1 MRTFLAFLW
10 RYLLGALFTLTPV
23 TAVLVV
29 GWTQRATA
37 RTVARRWNKE
47 AGEAT
52 NESRWPRWIMAD
64 DAGRLLAEAR
74 RSGFIRAPGLI
85 LSALFGSLWLNAK
98 AGIKALVPAALVVM
112 PAALLILF
120 AWWSGWENSFN
131 KGYEQAWVGP
141 IVSFI
146 AIGYFIVA
154 MTLLPLAEVR
164 QALNNSWVAF
174 FDVRFLRR
182 LAREAKL
189 GLIGLAI
196 LFATAGF
203 IVAVMKIAALP
214 LGNAA
219 ETRADVLRVAQIYP
233 LVIAAVLFPLYVG
246 LRLAAAR
253 LYARAAVRLAAK
265 DGTASFAASERELLD
280 RLSLEPGSREQGT
293 LVRFAAGSSSLAMG
307 AVASFVMFA
316 IWFGFVAEI
325 YTAQFLAH
333 DWTHWV
339 NHPLVQ
345 LPWVGSI
352 FQAPPR

>member
-1 MRTFLAFLW
+1 MRTLLAFLW
-10 RYLLGALFTLTPV
+10 RYLLGAVFTLTPI
-23 TAVLVV
+23 TAVLIV

-37 RTVARRWNKE
+37 RTVARRWNSQ

-52 NESRWPRWIMAD
+52 DESRWPRWIMAD
-64 DAGRLLAEAR
+64 NAGQLLADAR
-74 RSGFIRAPGLI
+74 RAGVIRAPGLV
-85 LSALFGSLWLNAK
+85 LRALFGSLWANAK
-98 AGIKALVPAALVVM
+98 AGVTALIPVALVVT

-141 IVSFI
+141 VVSFI
-146 AIGYFIVA
+146 AIGYFMVA

-203 IVAVMKIAALP
+203 IVAVMKVAALP

-219 ETRADVLRVAQIYP
+219 ATPADALRVAQGYP
-233 LVIAAVLFPLYVG
+233 LVIAALLFPLYVG

-253 LYARAAVRLAAK
+253 LYAGAAIKLAAK
-265 DGTASFAASERELLD
+265 DGTSSFAARERDLLD
-280 RLSLEPGSREQGT
+280 RLSLEPGSRDRGA
-293 LVRFAAGSSSLAMG
+293 LARLAAGSGSLAM
-307 AVASFVMFA
+307 AVLASFVMFA

-352 FQAPPR
+352 FQGPAR

>member
-1 MRTFLAFLW
+1 MRTLLAFLW
-10 RYLLGALFTLTPV
+10 RYLLGALFTLTPF

-37 RTVARRWNKE
+37 RSVARRWSKD
-47 AGEAT
+47 AGEAID
-52 NESRWPRWIMAD
+52 ESRWPRWIMAD
-64 DAGRLLAEAR
+64 EAGGLLAEAR
-74 RSGFIRAPGLI
+74 RSGVIRAPGLI
-85 LSALFGSLWLNAK
+85 FHALFGSLWLNAK
-98 AGIKALVPAALVVM
+98 AGVTALIPVALVVM

-146 AIGYFIVA
+146 AIGYFMVA

-203 IVAVMKIAALP
+203 VVAVMKIGALP
-214 LGNAA
+214 LGNSA
-219 ETRADVLRVAQIYP
+219 ETPADALRVAQIYP
-233 LVIAAVLFPLYVG
+233 LAIAALLFPLYVG

-265 DGTASFAASERELLD
+265 DGTASFAARERELLD
-280 RLSLEPGSREQGT
+280 RLSLEPGSRGRGM
-293 LVRFAAGSSSLAMG
+293 LARFAAGSSSLAMG
-307 AVASFVMFA
+307 ALASFVMFA

-352 FQAPPR
+352 FQGPAR